1 MGWAIE
7 RGTPES
13 VQSCRGNHGSEG
25 IIDTGYLTLARGA
38 ASEADTEV
46 KRSRFLAVLQ
56 RVDDEAAARAV
67 IEEQR
72 RTHRDARHH
81 CTAFILGPAPAIM
94 RSNDDGE
101 PSGTAG
107 APMLE
112 ILRGK
117 ELSDVVAVVTRW
129 FGGTLLGTGGLTRAY
144 GDAVRAALVGA
155 RLVRR
160 TERARLD
167 LDLPHADA
175 GRVEAELRDAGA
187 AVLGADYGASVRL
200 RLAADDPDALTAR
213 IAELTAGA
221 SAPIPTGSVW
231 VDLPVTV
238 IE

>member
-1 MGWAIE
+1 M
-7 RGTPES
+7 T
-13 VQSCRGNHGSEG
+13 
-25 IIDTGYLTLARGA
+25 YLTLAAGTAPA
-38 ASEADTEV
+38 AEIEV
-46 KRSRFLAVLQ
+46 KRSRFLAVVR

-144 GDAVRAALVGA
+144 GDAVRAALEGA

-160 TERARLD
+160 VEWVRLD

-175 GRVEAELRDAGA
+175 GRVEAELRDAGV

-200 RLAADDPDALTAR
+200 RLTADDPDALTAR

-221 SAPIPTGSVW
+221 SAPIPAGSVW

>member
-1 MGWAIE
+1 M
-7 RGTPES
+7 T
-13 VQSCRGNHGSEG
+13 
-25 IIDTGYLTLARGA
+25 YLTLAAGTA
-38 ASEADTEV
+38 PTAEIEV
-46 KRSRFLAVLQ
+46 KRSRFLAVVR

-175 GRVEAELRDAGA
+175 GRVEAELRDAGV

-221 SAPIPTGSVW
+221 SAPIPAGSVW